1 MAAFSLL
8 ELLFV
13 LGLAATLT
21 GIAVPQVTQS
31 LDDMRTAGAARYVAS
46 RLQQTRMEAISRTR
60 DTAIRFT
67 TSGSSYAFTVYV
79 DGNRNGVL
87 TADIDAGI
95 DRPVGGP
102 ERLVDQFPRV
112 DFGTVP
118 GLPPVDADGIPP
130 GGDPVR
136 LGAGNLATFTSS
148 GTSTT
153 GSIYVRGGDAAQFAI
168 RIFGQTGRT
177 RILRFNA
184 RTRTW
189 TSL

>member
-21 GIAVPQVTQS
+21 GLAVPQITQS

-60 DTAIRFT
+60 GTALRFT
-67 TSGSSYAFTVYV
+67 TVGSSYAFTVYV

-87 TADIDAGI
+87 TADIEDGI
-95 DRPVGGP
+95 DQPIARP
-102 ERLVDQFPRV
+102 ERLIDQFPRV

-118 GLPPVDADGIPP
+118 GLPPVDADGMPP
-130 GGDPVR
+130 GADPIR
-136 LGAGNLATFTSS
+136 LGTGNLAAFTSS

-153 GSIYVRGGDAAQFAI
+153 GSIYVRGRDAAQFAI
-168 RIFGQTGRT
+168 RLFGQTGKT

-189 TSL
+189 TPL